1 MGRFS
6 VIYVQSPIAWH
17 NAGPHTIWGR
27 LAFKL
32 GREPTDAEA
41 RAEVERILADARDN
55 KVGRAA
61 RAVKRT
67 AK

>member
-1 MGRFS
+1 MKIT
-6 VIYVQSPIAWH
+6 VTLH

-55 KVGRAA
+55 KVGRTA
-61 RAVKRT
+61 RAEKRT
-67 AK
+67 VK